1 MEQSWNSL
9 RSVGKKRRLPSLSP
23 HPCGAQSTSPFL
35 SPHTSSWPGSGHP
48 GVCCL
53 LVIFTSVP
61 PPPTLGSRSP
71 SVCFLYPQRLCGA
84 EGPSPSPCTPVSS
97 PGLQVMTRS
106 GAGCPTPRQPQG
118 SSEGHGWRSCI
129 QPLGPAAVVSC
140 SGEARAM
147 CESPEVPGGWLEA
160 AITPREAQ
168 KACAGSRDPP
178 SAVSRV
184 TNDVLKRDLLPPFF
198 LGAASA
204 LRLKTLIFF
213 VYSAPDNIR
222 LKPGNSCE
230 NKDIDRTHR
239 ILMSIFFPE

>member
-9 RSVGKKRRLPSLSP
+9 RSVGKKQRLPSLSP
-23 HPCGAQSTSPFL
+23 HPCGAQSTSPL

-61 PPPTLGSRSP
+61 LPPTLGSRSP
-71 SVCFLYPQRLCGA
+71 CLLSVPTASTWCRGALAEPLHTSQQPWPPGHDLLRGRVSHTKAAPREQRGA
-84 EGPSPSPCTPVSS
+84 RLAE
-97 PGLQVMTRS
+97 LHR
-106 GAGCPTPRQPQG
+106 APR
-118 SSEGHGWRSCI
+118 
-129 QPLGPAAVVSC
+129 LAAVGSC
-140 SGEARAM
+140 SGEVRAV
-147 CESPEVPGGWLEA
+147 CESPEAPGGWLED

-168 KACAGSRDPP
+168 KACAGSRDPR
-178 SAVSRV
+178 SAASRV

-204 LRLKTLIFF
+204 LRLKTPIFF
-213 VYSAPDNIR
+213 VYSAPDNVR

-230 NKDIDRTHR
+230 NKDIERTHR
-239 ILMSIFFPE
+239 ILMRIFFPE